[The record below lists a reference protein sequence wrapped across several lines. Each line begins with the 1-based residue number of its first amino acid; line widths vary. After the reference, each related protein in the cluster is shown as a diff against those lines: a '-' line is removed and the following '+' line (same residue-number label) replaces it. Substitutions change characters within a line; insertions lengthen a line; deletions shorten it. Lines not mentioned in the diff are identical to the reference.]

1 MVDNVMK
8 HSPGGPALR
17 LETLIRIRW
26 LAVIGQTAAV
36 FIVAYLLAFDFYLS
50 LCLALIAASAWLNV
64 FLRLRYRASF
74 RLTETAAVALLG
86 YDILQLAMLLFLT
99 GGMQNPFAMLLIVP
113 VIVSATTQS
122 IRQILPLAILAV
134 SAASALV
141 FFHLPLPWEHGEAL
155 RVPLAY
161 VAGMWVAVVS
171 MMVFTAVYTYRV
183 ADEARQL
190 SAALTA
196 TELVLQREQHLSS
209 LDGLAAAAA
218 HELGTPLAT
227 IALVSKEMTR
237 ELPAGTPLAEDA
249 LLLRD
254 QAERCRQILGKLT
267 SLSEAG
273 DDHFGRMPLSS
284 LMEEVAAPHRDFGV
298 ELVVRPGAM
307 PGEPKCERNP
317 AILYGLGNLVENA
330 VDFAVDK
337 VEFTGR
343 WDDAS
348 VVVTITDDG
357 PGFAPDLMERIG
369 EPYVTTRRRD
379 RQQIARQQ
387 AGWQKT
393 GQEQTGGGLG
403 LGLFIAKTLLERA
416 GASLEFANAEKGGAS
431 VTVRWPRALKETGE
445 NTAKT
450 GEPDGAAA

>member
-1 MVDNVMK
+1 MVDSVLNR
-8 HSPGGPALR
+8 SAGGPALR

-26 LAVIGQTAAV
+26 LAVIGQTVAV
-36 FIVAYLLAFDFYLS
+36 LLVAHFLRYDFYLS

-74 RLTETAAVALLG
+74 RLTEVAAVALLG

-99 GGMQNPFAMLLIVP
+99 GGLQNPFSMLLIVP

-134 SAASALV
+134 GAASALV
-141 FFHLPLPWEHGEAL
+141 FFHLPLPWEDGASL
-155 RVPLAY
+155 QLPLAY
-161 VAGMWVAVVS
+161 VSGMWVAIFS

-190 SAALTA
+190 SAALAA
-196 TELVLQREQHLSS
+196 TELVLQREQHLST

-227 IALVSKEMTR
+227 IALVSKEMIR
-237 ELPAGTPLAEDA
+237 ELPQGSPLSEDA
-249 LLLRD
+249 QLLRG

-273 DDHFGRMPLSS
+273 DDLIGRVPLSS
-284 LMEEVAAPHRDFGV
+284 VMEEVAAPHRDFGI
-298 ELVVRPGAM
+298 ELVVTPGSIA
-307 PGEPKCERNP
+307 GEPKCMRNP

-330 VDFAVDK
+330 IDFAASR
-337 VEFTGR
+337 VEFTGN
-343 WDDAS
+343 WDDQAI
-348 VVVTITDDG
+348 TITIADDG
-357 PGFAPDLMERIG
+357 PGFPPDLIERIG

-379 RQQIARQQ
+379 TR
-387 AGWQKT
+387 
-393 GQEQTGGGLG
+393 QTGGGLG

-416 GASLEFANAEKGGAS
+416 GASIEFANAETGGAI
-431 VTVRWPRALKETGE
+431 VTVRWPRAMADTS
-445 NTAKT
+445 NTVVPA
-450 GEPDGAAA
+450 EIPDELAASS